1 MAMFKYINFQ
11 GKNSG
16 QVLILTV
23 LILSG
28 TVLAVTTIAGILMVY
43 QIRQTGNVTDSA
55 KAIFAADT
63 GLEWELYKKIKD
75 PDYPKPVFTN
85 RADVE
90 TSISEDGQAIKSIGR
105 AGNVRRAFEL
115 RLYSIVRRPLKKIA
129 DLYYN

>member
-1 MAMFKYINFQ
+1 MFQYINFQ
-11 GKNSG
+11 KKNSG

-63 GLEWELYKKIKD
+63 GLEWELYKKFKN
-75 PDYPKPVFTN
+75 PDYLKPIFTN

-90 TSISEDGQAIKSIGR
+90 TSISDDGQAIKSIGS

-115 RLYSIVRRPLKKIA
+115 RL
-129 DLYYN
+129 